1 MGWLAGQGKWAP
13 SLTRSRLCGLGKL
26 PDISGRQVSRWTRK
40 TCPMGALRLSA
51 SLEPVI
57 IWKGLSLIH
66 GRKQEGT
73 LPRRQ

>member
-1 MGWLAGQGKWAP
+1 MGWLAGQGKRAP

-51 SLEPVI
+51 SFEPGI
-57 IWKGLSLIH
+57 IQNGLSLIH